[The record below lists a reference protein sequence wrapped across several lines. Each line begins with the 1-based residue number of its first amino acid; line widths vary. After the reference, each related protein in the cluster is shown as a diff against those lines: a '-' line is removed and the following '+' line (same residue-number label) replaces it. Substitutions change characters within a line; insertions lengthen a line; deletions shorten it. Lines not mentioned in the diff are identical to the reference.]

1 MSAPQHSPDSGSP
14 SRVSIRWAGAEVT
27 EAKDTT
33 ANSTPIFLVLR
44 RMRAPLLVLIS
55 TFAVSVLG
63 LTFIPGRT
71 PDGEPWR
78 MDVFDAFYFMSYT
91 ASTIGYGE
99 IPYPFST
106 AQRLWVTLC
115 IYLTVIAWAYAIG
128 TVFALLGD
136 KGFKT
141 ALSAQRFSR
150 VVSHMRQPFHLLVG
164 FGQAGELL
172 ARSLDDMD
180 KRLVVIDTKT
190 DRIDALELAAFHNNV
205 PGHVGDGRNP
215 EELIDAGL
223 MSPYCCGVIALT
235 DDDEA
240 NLAVVMTAALL
251 RPDLPVVARTTS
263 RSIAERMDDFGTPE
277 IIDPFDLFGDEL
289 LLDVTAPDTARLIEW
304 LTSARGRHLEP
315 RPLVPARGQWVVC
328 GYGRF
333 GERLT
338 ADLLRH
344 GLDVTIVGSAAD
356 LPEGVRHIPGDATD
370 PRVLEQADVS
380 SAVAF
385 AAATD
390 NDTTNL
396 SLIVAARRANP
407 DLFLVA
413 RQNQP
418 NNAPLFESLHIDA
431 VLVPTHLI
439 AHEVTARI
447 GDPLLWRFVEGA
459 RRKDDH
465 WARHLLS
472 RLEHSC
478 GEYRPDLWEPV
489 IDGLDNVPLTAWLNS
504 GEGRLGD
511 LLRDPDDRNETLDC
525 VVLLLQ
531 HGDEVLLAPSDDAVV
546 GRGDRI
552 LIAGTSNAR
561 RALDNTLS
569 VAQTFE
575 YVASGR
581 RVGNSLVWRAL
592 SKRG

>member
-1 MSAPQHSPDSGSP
+1 MSATPDSEG
-14 SRVSIRWAGAEVT
+14 
-27 EAKDTT
+27 
-33 ANSTPIFLVLR
+33 NSTPIFLVLR

-78 MDVFDAFYFMSYT
+78 MDVFDSFYFMSYT

-106 AQRLWVTLC
+106 AQRLWVTIC

-141 ALSAQRFSR
+141 ALSAQRFTR
-150 VVSHMRQPFHLLVG
+150 VVSHIRQPFQLLVG
-164 FGQAGELL
+164 FGQAGELV

-180 KRLVVIDTKT
+180 KRLVAIDTKP
-190 DRIDALELAAFHNNV
+190 DRIDALELAAFHTDV

-215 EELIDAGL
+215 EELINAGL
-223 MSPYCCGVIALT
+223 MSPHCSGVIALT

-240 NLAVVMTAALL
+240 NLAVVMAAALL

-263 RSIAERMDDFGTPE
+263 HLIAKRMDDFGSPQ

-304 LTSARGRHLEP
+304 LTSAQGQHLEP
-315 RPLVPARGQWVVC
+315 RPDVPARGRWVVC

-338 ADLLRH
+338 EDLLRH
-344 GLDVTIVGSAAD
+344 GMEVTVVGDAPH
-356 LPEGVRHIPGDATD
+356 LPPGVRHVPGDATD
-370 PRVLEQADVS
+370 PHVLAQADIG

-390 NDTTNL
+390 NDTSNL
-396 SLIVAARRANP
+396 SLIVSARRSTP
-407 DLFLVA
+407 GLFLVA
-413 RQNQP
+413 RQNLP
-418 NNAPLFESLHIDA
+418 VNAPLFNSLDIDA

-459 RRKDDH
+459 RQQDDR
-465 WARHLLS
+465 WARHLLD

-489 IDGLDNVPLTAWLNS
+489 LDGLDNRPLTSWLAS

-511 LLRDPDDRNETLDC
+511 LLHDPNDRDEQLDC
-525 VVLLLQ
+525 VVLVLQ
-531 HGDEVLLAPSDDAVV
+531 RGDDVLLAPDDDTTVR
-546 GRGDRI
+546 RGDRI
-552 LIAGTSNAR
+552 LLAGTANAR

-569 VAQTFE
+569 VPQTFE
-575 YVASGR
+575 YVTHGR
-581 RVGNSLVWRAL
+581 RVGNSWIWRAV
-592 SKRG
+592 SRQD